1 MEKDPDEEAEMLGD
15 KKATSGF
22 AVKDMDAAKDFYEGT
37 LGLKFEVLSEE
48 HGVTALKL
56 ANGLDVL
63 MYLSTEM
70 TPASY
75 TMLNFEVDDVD
86 AAVDDLAE
94 RGVSFERYDGF
105 DHDEKG
111 IVRGPGP
118 QIAWFED
125 PSGNVISVMQQ

>member
-1 MEKDPDEEAEMLGD
+1 MLGD

-22 AVKDMDAAKDFYEGT
+22 AVKDLDAAREFYEGT
-37 LGLKFEVLSEE
+37 LGVEIEVFDEE

-56 ANGLDVL
+56 AGGDVF
-63 MYLSTEM
+63 MYLNPEM

-75 TMLNFEVDDVD
+75 TMLNFEVEDID
-86 AAVDDLAE
+86 ATVEALAE
-94 RGVSFERYDGF
+94 RGIALRRYDGF

-125 PSGNVISVMQQ
+125 PSGNVIAVLQQ

>member
-1 MEKDPDEEAEMLGD
+1 MLGNS
-15 KKATSGF
+15 KATSGF
-22 AVKDMDAAKDFYEGT
+22 AVKDMEAAKDFYEGT
-37 LGLKFEVLSEE
+37 LGLRVEVLSEE

-56 ANGLDVL
+56 ANDLDVL
-63 MYLSTEM
+63 MYLSAEM

-86 AAVDDLAE
+86 AAVGALSE
-94 RGVSFERYDGF
+94 RGVGFVRYDGF

-125 PSGNVISVMQQ
+125 PSGNVIAVMQQ

>member
-1 MEKDPDEEAEMLGD
+1 MLGD

-22 AVKDMDAAKDFYEGT
+22 AVRDMDAAKDFYEGT
-37 LGLKFEVLSEE
+37 LGLKVEVLSEE

-63 MYLSTEM
+63 MYLSTDM

-86 AAVDDLAE
+86 AAVDGLAE
-94 RGVSFERYDGF
+94 RGVGFERYDGF

>member
-1 MEKDPDEEAEMLGD
+1 MLGD

-22 AVKDMDAAKDFYEGT
+22 AVKDLDAAREFYEGT
-37 LGLKFEVLSEE
+37 LGIPVEVLTEE

-56 ANGLDVL
+56 TGGDVL
-63 MYLSTEM
+63 MYLSPEM

-75 TMLNFEVDDVD
+75 TMLNFEVDDID
-86 AAVDDLAE
+86 AAVDALTE
-94 RGVSFERYDGF
+94 RGVTLQRYDGF
-105 DHDEKG
+105 SHDEKG

-125 PSGNVISVMQQ
+125 PSGNVVAVMQQP

>member
-1 MEKDPDEEAEMLGD
+1 MLGD
-15 KKATSGF
+15 SKATSGF
-22 AVKDMDAAKDFYEGT
+22 AVKDLAAAREFYEGT
-37 LGLKFEVLSEE
+37 LGVEVEVLTEE

-56 ANGLDVL
+56 AGGDVL
-63 MYLSTEM
+63 MYLNPEM

-75 TMLNFEVDDVD
+75 TMLNFEVDDIDATVD
-86 AAVDDLAE
+86 ALAE
-94 RGVSFERYDGF
+94 RGVSFQRYDGF

-125 PSGNVISVMQQ
+125 PSGNVIAVMQQ